1 MEVQLR
7 QIAHSAGCL
16 RQGGYQG
23 VLHSQGDILL
33 DGQSVFTMDDDRFV
47 VCTVAM
53 AFKESMIALNKFV

>member
-1 MEVQLR
+1 M
-7 QIAHSAGCL
+7 
-16 RQGGYQG
+16 
-23 VLHSQGDILL
+23 LHSQGDILL